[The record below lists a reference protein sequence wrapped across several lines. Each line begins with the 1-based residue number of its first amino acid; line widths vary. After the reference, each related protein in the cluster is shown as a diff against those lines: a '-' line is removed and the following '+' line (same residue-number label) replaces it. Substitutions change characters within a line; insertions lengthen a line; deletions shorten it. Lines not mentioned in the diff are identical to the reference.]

1 MRLFACVLVA
11 TLVATL
17 TLAIEHSF
25 SKTNQKPTPQSS
37 CSNSIPTDKGMLM
50 RSFDDLKFTPLPD
63 NPLMAFAPITGNQNE
78 GAYTEVRIV
87 RAGTDMPVHTHN
99 VEITD
104 VVIKGLWYAGPD
116 MASSK
121 NFGPGSVIVIP
132 AKLPHVSGCRA
143 GTDCVFYHQGKGK
156 FDFTPVKSKLLD
168 KKSGEQL

>member
-1 MRLFACVLVA
+1 MRLFVLVLVA
-11 TLVATL
+11 TLVATV
-17 TLAIEHSF
+17 TLAIQHTF

-63 NPLMAFAPITGNQNE
+63 NPLMAFAPITGDQNE
-78 GAYTEVRIV
+78 GAYTQVRIV

-116 MASSK
+116 MASAK

-143 GTDCVFYHQGKGK
+143 GTDCVFYHEGKGK